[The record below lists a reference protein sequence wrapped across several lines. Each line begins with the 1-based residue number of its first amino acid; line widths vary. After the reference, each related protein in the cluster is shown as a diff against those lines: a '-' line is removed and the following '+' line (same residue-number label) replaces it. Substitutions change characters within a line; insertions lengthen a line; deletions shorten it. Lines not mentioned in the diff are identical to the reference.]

1 MDNAHD
7 ETVLHL
13 TCMQCHALEETDD
26 DLTVRQRFSILRS
39 GRNIHQSLVLVLTK
53 LSPARSPLDSAC
65 LFTTYRNV
73 RLARKHRSF
82 PDKTVLSRWLSRMP
96 ILEWQSCLTCLVTV
110 NLPSSRKAS
119 YSTSVTWISLHP
131 SSSPYLEFYGLVSS
145 LAKMSPS
152 PLSSVQPY
160 I

>member
-1 MDNAHD
+1 MHWRRQTMTSPYDND
-7 ETVLHL
+7 
-13 TCMQCHALEETDD
+13 
-26 DLTVRQRFSILRS
+26 
-39 GRNIHQSLVLVLTK
+39 
-53 LSPARSPLDSAC
+53 SPSYVQVGTYINLWYLYLPSFLARSPLDSAC

-82 PDKTVLSRWLSRMP
+82 PDKTVLSGWLSRMP

-131 SSSPYLEFYGLVSS
+131 SSSPYLEFCGLVSS

-152 PLSSVQPY
+152 PLSFVQPY